1 MSIKCKK
8 EEISSETKSLGA
20 LCYSEKFSKHLE
32 QIRRAK
38 QRSDEICSDAEMLD
52 TPSASIAAVWEI
64 VFDRLCSTEVL
75 ETSELN
81 TISGII
87 QKLSS
92 AQTRQLVPSQD
103 NNGLS
108 EDTLRKIEAKLKL
121 L

>member
-1 MSIKCKK
+1 MRSKR
-8 EEISSETKSLGA
+8 EDSGA
-20 LCYSEKFSKHLE
+20 ILSYSEKFSKHLE

-38 QRSDEICSDAEMLD
+38 ERSDEICSSIEILD
-52 TPSASIAAVWEI
+52 TQSASIAAIWEI
-64 VFDRLCSTEVL
+64 IFDRLCSGDNL

-92 AQTRQLVPSQD
+92 AQLRQPTSMQRCE
-103 NNGLS
+103 GLS
-108 EDTLRKIEAKLKL
+108 SDTLKKIEAQLKL